1 MEWNK
6 EADVVVVG
14 FGGAGAA
21 AALEAHDAGASV
33 LIVEKGEKPGGTTA
47 IAGGVLC
54 LGGGT
59 PLQKSLKVRE
69 TKEEF
74 YKFLIVQGQ
83 NQVDKE
89 LQKVHVEH
97 SAEIYDWIIS
107 LGLEFKQSLSPYK
120 EVDMNAD
127 GKYGLSFMGCETYPP
142 ISAKVKPVPHAHIY
156 NGRGKALFAALKRE
170 IDSRHIPYMLNTKAK
185 ELVTDTENQVIG
197 IKAEFR
203 GKILLI
209 KARRAVIL
217 ACGGYGHNKEIV
229 KGQPMNY
236 RAKPVMVPTNRGDG
250 IKMACKIG
258 ASLFICD
265 GANFLF
271 PSYAPY
277 TPYTRIYVNK
287 QGKRF
292 VNEEWHPS
300 ITNIYWSHTAVLAD
314 DYFGCCIYDED
325 ARAEVKLDLT
335 NALKTGIVKKA
346 DTIEGLAKALG
357 IDPQGLVETIKVWN
371 SNVEAGLGDP
381 VWGRKYGLKPIKT
394 PPFFGC
400 ELKSYAYNEATGIRI
415 NADAKV
421 IDVYGKPIPRL
432 YAAGRVTGGQYGQL
446 YSCGTAI
453 CTALIMGRIA
463 GKNAAAERPWDESF

>member
-1 MEWNK
+1 MKKWDR

-21 AALEAHDAGASV
+21 AALEAFDAGASV
-33 LIVEKGEKPGGTTA
+33 LILEKGKKPGGTTA

-59 PLQKSLKVRE
+59 PLQKALGIRE

-74 YKFLIVQGQ
+74 YRFLMMQGQ
-83 NQVDKE
+83 GQVNEE
-89 LQKVHVEH
+89 LQKLHVEH
-97 SAEIYDWIIS
+97 SFEIYNWIVS
-107 LGLEFKQSLSPYK
+107 LGLEFKKSLSPYE
-120 EVDMNAD
+120 EVDMNAEE
-127 GKYGLSFMGCETYPP
+127 KYGLAFMGCETYPP
-142 ISAKVKPVPHAHIY
+142 IAAKVKPVPHAHIY
-156 NGRGKALFAALKRE
+156 KGGGKALFAALKRE
-170 IDSRHIPYMLNTKAK
+170 IDRRRIPYMLNTKAE
-185 ELVTDTENQVIG
+185 ELITNAERQVIG
-197 IKAEFR
+197 IKAKIE

-209 KARRAVIL
+209 KARKAVIL
-217 ACGGYGHNKEIV
+217 ACGGYGHNKELV

-236 RAKPVMVPTNRGDG
+236 LAKPVMVSTNTGDG
-250 IKMACKIG
+250 VKMACKIG

-271 PSYAPY
+271 PAYAPY
-277 TPYTRIYVNK
+277 TPHTRIYVDK

-300 ITNIYWSHTAVLAD
+300 IINIYWSHTAVLAD
-314 DYFGCCIYDED
+314 DYFGCCIYDEV
-325 ARAEVKLDLT
+325 ARIEAKLDLA
-335 NALKTGIVKKA
+335 NALKAGIVKKA
-346 DTIEGLAKALG
+346 DTIKDLAKALG
-357 IDPQGLVETIKVWN
+357 TNPEGLTKTVKTWN

-381 VWGRKYGLKPIKT
+381 EWGRKYGLKPIKT
-394 PPFFGC
+394 PPFYGC

-421 IDVYGKPIPRL
+421 IDVNGKPIPRL

-463 GKNAAAERPWDESF
+463 GKNAGAEKAWHDP